1 VAPEKEPLIINLP
14 FSADTDII
22 VYKITKSR
30 PEMAA
35 EQQKLEVDDD
45 VLEYMR
51 RLVLGDDQIIRRF
64 RNLVSTDYNRLL
76 EKCLRLSRYRYM

>member
-1 VAPEKEPLIINLP
+1 
-14 FSADTDII
+14 
-22 VYKITKSR
+22 
-30 PEMAA
+30 MAA

-76 EKCLRLSRYRYM
+76 EKCLRLSRYM